1 MKYEEFFNY
10 VKNINDNK
18 NLQEKIDVKDDD
30 IKELIKNFD
39 IYLKKKLSKD
49 SKDEKYNK
57 QLIEE
62 IKNFPSDIKNMKE
75 TKNNNNN

>member
-10 VKNINDNK
+10 VKNINNNK

>member
-10 VKNINDNK
+10 VKNINNNK

-39 IYLKKKLSKD
+39 IYLKKKLSKG

>member
-10 VKNINDNK
+10 VKIINDNK
-18 NLQEKIDVKDDD
+18 ILQEKIDLKDDD

-39 IYLKKKLSKD
+39 IYLEKKLSKD

-75 TKNNNNN
+75 TKTNNNN